1 MIPESGNEP
10 GKTTLDDTGVIC
22 GEKYFLFSSVIS

>member
-10 GKTTLDDTGVIC
+10 EKTTLDDTGGYLC
-22 GEKYFLFSSVIS
+22 EKYFLFSSVIS